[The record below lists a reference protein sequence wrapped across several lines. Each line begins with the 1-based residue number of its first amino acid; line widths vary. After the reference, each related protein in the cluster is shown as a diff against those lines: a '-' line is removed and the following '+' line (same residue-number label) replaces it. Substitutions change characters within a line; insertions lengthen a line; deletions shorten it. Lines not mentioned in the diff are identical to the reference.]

1 MIASPPSRT
10 ARSAIFAVVCVCLTA
25 LGHRTASGEPMS
37 PDALLWG
44 FFGVWAVALP
54 LAGHERS
61 LPTILGGLLGG
72 QFVLHALFSTGEL
85 HYHHHHCSAHPVSA
99 AGHGG
104 TAMTVAH
111 LLAAGASA
119 WWLRRGERAAWRL
132 ARLAASVLLR
142 PLWLTFSAP
151 APQAPRA
158 AVPRTQS
165 SAPPRIAPLR
175 HVLVLRGP
183 PAPVP
188 GR

>member
-10 ARSAIFAVVCVCLTA
+10 ARSAVFAVVCVCLTA
-25 LGHRTASGEPMS
+25 LGHRTASGEPMP

-44 FFGVWAVALP
+44 FFGVWAAALP

-61 LPTILGGLLGG
+61 LPTIFGGLLGG
-72 QFVLHALFSTGEL
+72 QFVLHALFSTGEP
-85 HYHHHHCSAHPVSA
+85 HCHRLGSAHPAPA
-99 AGHGG
+99 ADHGG
-104 TAMTVAH
+104 TAMAIAH
-111 LLAAGASA
+111 LLAAAVSA

-158 AVPRTQS
+158 AVPRTRP
-165 SAPPRIAPLR
+165 SAPPRVAPLR

-183 PAPVP
+183 PAPVL